1 MIAFCSCGE
10 GCKGDAMQRLEWSR
24 GMVRAGDIGV
34 LAKIV
39 DLGRARICVSCWDVA
54 EGGFRGV
61 LSYR

>member
-1 MIAFCSCGE
+1 
-10 GCKGDAMQRLEWSR
+10 MQRLEWSR